1 MTFVGKILV
10 VVQLVLSICFMAFA
24 GAVFTVQENWREKF
38 SAEEKSNEE
47 LTTANT
53 ALQGEFDVFRTDTT
67 KLVLG
72 EQAQVSEIEDRLK
85 VPATVGLDQQIETAN
100 ATLANLQSTVT
111 QLRSELAAT
120 QSERDNAAAESQI
133 AAREA
138 KERRLEAELQRVR
151 NAKLRVSLEE
161 TIQKLRGLEDEDFN
175 KERLLKEL
183 NRRFTSMAE
192 QLATAKEVIARSEY
206 DEGITKTSDPL
217 PPPEVGGLVL
227 EARKTRNRS
236 TEFVHISIG
245 SDDGLAVGHT
255 LHVYRPA
262 QKNGGRAMY
271 LGKIEL
277 VRVAPDEA
285 VGTVIERAK
294 NGVIERNDNVTT
306 KL

>member
-10 VVQLVLSICFMAFA
+10 VVQLVLSVCFMAFA
-24 GAVFTVQENWREKF
+24 GAVFTVQENWREEAVALKESNDDLSKESTAVEGQF
-38 SAEEKSNEE
+38 KSFRDS
-47 LTTANT
+47 TA
-53 ALQGEFDVFRTDTT
+53 

-72 EQAQVSEIEDRLK
+72 AEGEEIEKRLER
-85 VPATVGLDQQIETAN
+85 PGEVGLDQQIETLTAEN
-100 ATLANLQSTVT
+100 ANLTSNRD

-120 QSERDNAAAESQI
+120 QSERDNSIAESQI

-151 NAKLRVSLEE
+151 NAKLRLSLEE

-183 NRRFTSMAE
+183 NKRFTAMAE

-206 DEGITKTSDPL
+206 DEGIVKTSDPL
-217 PPPEVGGLVL
+217 PPPEVAGLVL
-227 EARKTRNRS
+227 DARKTRNRS

-262 QKNGGRAMY
+262 VKNGGRAMY

-294 NGVIERNDNVTT
+294 NGIIERNDNVTT